1 MKELEKVKRISIA
14 STLFILA
21 VLIGVIT
28 YERPKNMYA
37 INTKSTL
44 KKLAKNDYLVTI
56 DNIHKENIVLIDVRS
71 QYEYE
76 KGHLENAINMST
88 PEILSDDSQSVLK
101 GLKEANKT
109 LVLYG
114 SNPQET
120 NVPFLLLYQLG
131 YDNIKML
138 NVDISYFQN
147 KLITNQIAIEKPVA
161 DIKAFINE
169 SIKNSDGNIQ
179 INNTKPAIKI
189 ITVQKKKKKGAE
201 GGC

>member
-21 VLIGVIT
+21 VLIGVVT

-37 INTKSTL
+37 INTKGAL
-44 KKLAKNDYLVTI
+44 ERLIKNDYLASI
-56 DNIHKENIVLIDVRS
+56 DNIHNENISLIDVRS

-88 PEILSDDSQSVLK
+88 PEILSDDSQSI
-101 GLKEANKT
+101 LKELKEDNKT
-109 LVLYG
+109 VILYG
-114 SNPQET
+114 SNPQES
-120 NVPFLLLYQLG
+120 NIPFLLLSQLG
-131 YDNIKML
+131 YDNIKLL
-138 NVDISYFQN
+138 NVEISYFQN
-147 KLITNQIAIEKPVA
+147 QLITDQIAIEKPIA

-169 SIKNSDGNIQ
+169 SIKNSDTDIE
-179 INNTKPAIKI
+179 INNNKPAKKI
-189 ITVQKKKKKGAE
+189 IIVQKKKKKGAE